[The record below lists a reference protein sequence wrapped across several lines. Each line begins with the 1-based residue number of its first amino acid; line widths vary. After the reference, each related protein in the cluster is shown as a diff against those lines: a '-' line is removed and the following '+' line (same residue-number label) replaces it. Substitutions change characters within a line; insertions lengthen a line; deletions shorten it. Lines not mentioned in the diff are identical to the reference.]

1 MSTEVVGEIE
11 GRPSVSASG
20 SGGVR
25 AVVVVMVVIGAKA
38 EWIWWCRDGEV
49 LIALKAKFR

>member
-1 MSTEVVGEIE
+1 MVGEIE

-25 AVVVVMVVIGAKA
+25 AVVVVMVVLGAEAKG
-38 EWIWWCRDGEV
+38 IWWWRDGEV

>member
-1 MSTEVVGEIE
+1 MVGEIE
-11 GRPSVSASG
+11 GQSSVSASG

-25 AVVVVMVVIGAKA
+25 AVVVVMVVLGAEA
-38 EWIWWCRDGEV
+38 EGIWWWRDGEV